1 MILKGKKKQMGL
13 VSDVE
18 KDLVVARKAGMK
30 HVVMSIRCGNNP
42 ITDVG
47 DDFPTVYSLLQ
58 LCGA

>member
-1 MILKGKKKQMGL
+1 MGL

-30 HVVMSIRCGNNP
+30 YVVMSIRCGNNP

-47 DDFPTVYSLLQ
+47 DEFPKVYSLLQ